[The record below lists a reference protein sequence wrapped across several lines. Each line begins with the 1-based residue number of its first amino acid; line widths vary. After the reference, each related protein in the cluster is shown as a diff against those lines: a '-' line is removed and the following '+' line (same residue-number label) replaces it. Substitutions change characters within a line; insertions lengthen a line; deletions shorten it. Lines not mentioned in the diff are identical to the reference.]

1 METSTSFTQHTK
13 DITVNESLIDYLK
26 WVLAHLRLVKHLPLQ
41 PTEEDVKELQNVDWL
56 IEETEERI
64 LDEEKKDDN

>member
-1 METSTSFTQHTK
+1 MS
-13 DITVNESLIDYLK
+13 SLGEYLK
-26 WVLAHLRLVKHLPLQ
+26 CVLMQLRLVKHLPLQ

-64 LDEEKKDDN
+64 LSEEKKDER